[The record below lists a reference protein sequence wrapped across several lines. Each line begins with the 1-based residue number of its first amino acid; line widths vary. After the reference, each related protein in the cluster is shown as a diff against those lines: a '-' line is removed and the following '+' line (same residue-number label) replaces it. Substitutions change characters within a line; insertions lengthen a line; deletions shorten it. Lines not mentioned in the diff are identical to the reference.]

1 MTKESSFHD
10 KESPSS
16 SECCARSMLLCPGG
30 SHSSTGR
37 TLMTR
42 HFGNRAHTLKRF
54 PSKGNGNTLNKKKEK
69 KSVTDECSSSM
80 ANYFKL
86 YNSPWHFLRAQRH
99 SLGEWRE
106 KENPKHSAK
115 RSKRRQMSMKL
126 TTGPLNRAQAK
137 LPTYPL
143 PTRALTSYPQAG
155 PGETGRRATLAEGRV
170 SCSRPPS
177 AVEKCGGPH
186 SCRLHVVSLQEISVL
201 DGKLELLRLGGED
214 TGVKL
219 GRGGRRGGRGF

>member
-1 MTKESSFHD
+1 MTKKVPAHLSVVQDQCFCVQEAHIPQQVGRWWLGILVTVHIHSRGSR
-10 KESPSS
+10 
-16 SECCARSMLLCPGG
+16 AREMEILLI
-30 SHSSTGR
+30 
-37 TLMTR
+37 
-42 HFGNRAHTLKRF
+42 
-54 PSKGNGNTLNKKKEK
+54 KKKEK